1 MSNQEHMLRVAKR
14 SPYGRY
20 HFCCSY
26 YQERYSYVDEVD
38 EQQAEESRMKAE
50 NDFFRLTS
58 AVGHVPMKK
67 ESKKLRQIMS
77 KTGINAEDVR
87 SIKLYRKELAETT
100 KPESSVLSD
109 NDKFF
114 IKTCRNIMSRLNL
127 PIWNPI
133 VIAEIHKVAD
143 ELRTSSNSWS
153 WRYHDSVYFKS
164 NSIPEIYM
172 RLVKIKKAK
181 K

>member
-1 MSNQEHMLRVAKR
+1 MSNQENMLRVAKR
-14 SPYGRY
+14 NPHGRHHY
-20 HFCCSY
+20 YSSY
-26 YQERYSYVDEVD
+26 YQQRYGYVDEAEQQYVD
-38 EQQAEESRMKAE
+38 EKRMKEE
-50 NDFFRLTS
+50 NEFFRLIS
-58 AVGHVPMKK
+58 AVGHIPMKK

-100 KPESSVLSD
+100 KPEASVLSD

-114 IKTCRNIMSRLNL
+114 IKTCRSIMTRLNL
-127 PIWNPI
+127 PIWNPL
-133 VIAEIHKVAD
+133 VVAEIHAFP
-143 ELRTSSNSWS
+143 EQLRNNSWS
-153 WRYHDSVYFKS
+153 WQNHDSVYFKS

>member
-14 SPYGRY
+14 SHYGRFY
-20 HFCCSY
+20 SYCTY
-26 YQERYSYVDEVD
+26 YQERYGDLDELDVQ
-38 EQQAEESRMKAE
+38 EAEENIMKAKNE
-50 NDFFRLTS
+50 FFKLTS
-58 AVGHVPMKK
+58 TVGHVPMKK

-77 KTGINAEDVR
+77 KTGINAEAVR

-100 KPESSVLSD
+100 KPEGSSLSD

-114 IKTCRNIMSRLNL
+114 IKTCRRIMSRLNL
-127 PIWNPI
+127 PIWNPL
-133 VIAEIHKVAD
+133 VIAEIHAVAD
-143 ELRTSSNSWS
+143 QLRSESWG
-153 WRYHDSVYFKS
+153 WQHHDFVYLKS

>member
-20 HFCCSY
+20 QSYCTY
-26 YQERYSYVDEVD
+26 YQERYSYVDEVE
-38 EQQAEESRMKAE
+38 EQQAEENRMKTE
-50 NDFFRLTS
+50 NEFFRLTS

-114 IKTCRNIMSRLNL
+114 IKTCRNIMSRLKL
-127 PIWNPI
+127 PIWNPL
-133 VIAEIHKVAD
+133 VIAEIHAFP
-143 ELRTSSNSWS
+143 EQLRNNSWS
-153 WRYHDSVYFKS
+153 WQNHDSVYFKS